1 MRTLVVEDER
11 MFQEL
16 LITMLHGRTSLRDI
30 SGAQSAAQ
38 AIAQCSQTKPDL
50 LILDIALPDGNG
62 LTVARAL
69 QALRPDARMIVLSSY
84 ASTFQRPQD
93 LRNNIVAVIDKSR
106 AFEELDQEIQALL
119 GSEARPNNGIEDDDP
134 DALTSLVLREL
145 TRRERQVL
153 VRMGQ
158 GQTNKTM
165 AEELELSVRTV
176 ESHRRN
182 ISLKLGCSG
191 ARLIRIATLL
201 NQQLM

>member
-16 LITMLHGRTSLRDI
+16 LITMLRGRTSLRDI